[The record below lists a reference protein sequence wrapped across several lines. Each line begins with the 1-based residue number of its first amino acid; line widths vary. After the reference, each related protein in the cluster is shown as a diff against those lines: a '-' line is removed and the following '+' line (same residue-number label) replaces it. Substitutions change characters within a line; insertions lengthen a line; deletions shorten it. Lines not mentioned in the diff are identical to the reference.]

1 PIYML
6 NRIIWLLAVVEIFTN
21 EMVKFLNLLA
31 EQQTK
36 MHNVI
41 YQNHLA
47 LDYLP
52 FSLSNC
58 CLQIDDKGKVTEE
71 ITRKMTKIAHV
82 PVQTWKGWNP
92 GELLEGWF
100 SYLGGFK
107 TLV

>member
-1 PIYML
+1 MSATWAEDGSWGYQTPIYML

-52 FSLSNC
+52 A
-58 CLQIDDKGKVTEE
+58 T
-71 ITRKMTKIAHV
+71 
-82 PVQTWKGWNP
+82 
-92 GELLEGWF
+92 
-100 SYLGGFK
+100 GGGGAYVGSSVLA
-107 TLV
+107 TVVCR